1 MTNSRPKPIGDIVA
15 QLMARRGYANERSAA
30 VQQEAWA
37 AAAGQAL
44 ARFTR
49 VGLIRRGVLEVMVA
63 NSTMMQELTFQK
75 TSLLEK
81 LKTQLPDAK
90 LRDLRFRIGAIE

>member
-1 MTNSRPKPIGDIVA
+1 MNGGRPKPIGDIVA
-15 QLMARRGYANERSAA
+15 QLMARRGYANERSAVA
-30 VQQEAWA
+30 QQEAWQA
-37 AAAGQAL
+37 VAGQSL

-49 VGLIRRGVLEVMVA
+49 VGLIRRGVLEVLVA
-63 NSTMMQELTFQK
+63 NSSMMQELTFQK

-81 LKTQLPDAK
+81 LKTQLPDVN